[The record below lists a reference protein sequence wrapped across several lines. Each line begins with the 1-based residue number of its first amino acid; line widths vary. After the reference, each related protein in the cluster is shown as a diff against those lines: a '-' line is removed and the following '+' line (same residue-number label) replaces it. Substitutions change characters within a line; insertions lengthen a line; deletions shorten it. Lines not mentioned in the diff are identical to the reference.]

1 MDTQTLSSVFDYIS
15 FFILYV
21 YSFVYL
27 FKEKTQVLGFGF
39 LLFVQF
45 AFMLYMYVVIVK
57 STKFYK
63 IPLFFLGYLSLGSIL
78 IGSVLN
84 TTALIMIGMVL
95 YNLNQTFFKI
105 KGEPLN
111 VSKSAGKKIKEFK
124 EFFVSYF
131 SLNAVLLLGV
141 VLLFSFINK
150 DIDIREIRNPETIV
164 LLFFMFISLAV
175 LGMSGYQIFLADELL
190 KYSRRQIIHQENDT
204 LS

>member
-39 LLFVQF
+39 LIFVQF
-45 AFMLYMYVVIVK
+45 AFMLYMYVVIIK

-78 IGSVLN
+78 IGS
-84 TTALIMIGMVL
+84 
-95 YNLNQTFFKI
+95 
-105 KGEPLN
+105 
-111 VSKSAGKKIKEFK
+111 
-124 EFFVSYF
+124 VSYF

-164 LLFFMFISLAV
+164 LLFFMFIALAV
-175 LGMSGYQIFLADELL
+175 LGMSGYQVFLADELL
-190 KYSRRQIIHQENDT
+190 KYSRRQIIHQENDS